1 MTAVHHPQLFA
12 HCLELDLENWNRVI
26 DINLTSLFICSQKVA
41 RYMVRRDIQGRIINI
56 ASTASFGADLG
67 GANYVAAK
75 HGVMGLTRSM
85 AVELG
90 SHKIIVNAIA
100 PGMTE
105 TEGAR
110 PSSGGAQTDRNREVG
125 AVESGG
131 HAEEVASAAVFLRR
145 TSAPT
150 STGRRSW
157 STGASW
163 PTSGG
168 GIDRG
173 GESLS
178 ELRLEPLRRPF
189 EVLDAKVVRVVRTVD
204 DEPLRQTL
212 FLVHRPNHF
221 DEPVH
226 ARTGH
231 VLVAQGRQHH
241 QGPGS
246 DGGGDDLGWSKYLS
260 MWGM

>member
-1 MTAVHHPQLFA
+1 MRLEGKVAIVTGGGTGLGRAIALRFAAEGARVAIGEIRPDAGEGTCREISAQGGEAVSIPTDVTVPEQVNTLVEACDEQFGRIDVLVNNAGVTAVHHPQLFA

-41 RYMVRRDIQGRIINI
+41 RYMVRRNIQGRIINI

-110 PSSGGAQTDRNREVG
+110 PIFREERRRTGIEKSVPLNRAG
-125 AVESGG
+125 TPA
-131 HAEEVASAAVFLRR
+131 EVASAAVFLASDEC
-145 TSAPT
+145 TYVNGSA
-150 STGRRSW
+150 
-157 STGASW
+157 
-163 PTSGG
+163 
-168 GIDRG
+168 I
-173 GESLS
+173 
-178 ELRLEPLRRPF
+178 
-189 EVLDAKVVRVVRTVD
+189 VV
-204 DEPLRQTL
+204 
-212 FLVHRPNHF
+212 
-221 DEPVH
+221 
-226 ARTGH
+226 
-231 VLVAQGRQHH
+231 
-241 QGPGS
+241 
-246 DGGGDDLGWSKYLS
+246 DGGFLAYERWWY
-260 MWGM
+260 

>member
-1 MTAVHHPQLFA
+1 MRLEGKVAIVTGGGTGLGRAIALRFASEGASVAIGEIRPDAGESTCREISAQGGEAVSIPTDVTVPEQVNTLVETCDERFGRIDVLVNNAGVTAVHHPQLFA

-41 RYMVRRDIQGRIINI
+41 RYMVRREIQGRIINI

-110 PSSGGAQTDRNREVG
+110 AIFREERRRTGIEKSVPLNRAG
-125 AVESGG
+125 TP
-131 HAEEVASAAVFLRR
+131 EEVASAAVFLASDEC
-145 TSAPT
+145 TYVNGSA
-150 STGRRSW
+150 
-157 STGASW
+157 
-163 PTSGG
+163 
-168 GIDRG
+168 I
-173 GESLS
+173 
-178 ELRLEPLRRPF
+178 
-189 EVLDAKVVRVVRTVD
+189 VV
-204 DEPLRQTL
+204 
-212 FLVHRPNHF
+212 
-221 DEPVH
+221 
-226 ARTGH
+226 
-231 VLVAQGRQHH
+231 
-241 QGPGS
+241 
-246 DGGGDDLGWSKYLS
+246 DGGFLAYERWWY
-260 MWGM
+260 

>member
-1 MTAVHHPQLFA
+1 MRLEGKVAIVTGGGTGLGRAIALRFATEGARVAIGEIRSDAGDRTCREIFDRGGEAVSIPTDVTDPEQVSRLVDACDEQFGRIDVLVNNAGVTSVHHPQLFA

-90 SHKIIVNAIA
+90 AHKIIVNAIA

-110 PSSGGAQTDRNREVG
+110 PIFREERRRTGIEKSVPLNRAG
-125 AVESGG
+125 TP
-131 HAEEVASAAVFLRR
+131 EEVASAAVFLASDEC
-145 TSAPT
+145 TYVNGSA
-150 STGRRSW
+150 
-157 STGASW
+157 
-163 PTSGG
+163 
-168 GIDRG
+168 I
-173 GESLS
+173 
-178 ELRLEPLRRPF
+178 
-189 EVLDAKVVRVVRTVD
+189 VV
-204 DEPLRQTL
+204 
-212 FLVHRPNHF
+212 
-221 DEPVH
+221 
-226 ARTGH
+226 
-231 VLVAQGRQHH
+231 
-241 QGPGS
+241 
-246 DGGGDDLGWSKYLS
+246 DGGFLAYERWWY
-260 MWGM
+260 

>member
-1 MTAVHHPQLFA
+1 MRLDGKAAIVTGGGTGLGRAIALRFATEGARVAIGEIRSHAGDRTCGEIFDQGGEAVSIPTDVTDAEQVNRLVNACDEQFGRIDILVNNAGVTAVHHPQLFA

-90 SHKIIVNAIA
+90 AHKINVNAIA

-110 PSSGGAQTDRNREVG
+110 PIFREERRRTGIEKSVPLNRAG
-125 AVESGG
+125 TP
-131 HAEEVASAAVFLRR
+131 EEVASAAVFLASDEC
-145 TSAPT
+145 TYVNGSA
-150 STGRRSW
+150 
-157 STGASW
+157 
-163 PTSGG
+163 
-168 GIDRG
+168 I
-173 GESLS
+173 
-178 ELRLEPLRRPF
+178 
-189 EVLDAKVVRVVRTVD
+189 VV
-204 DEPLRQTL
+204 
-212 FLVHRPNHF
+212 
-221 DEPVH
+221 
-226 ARTGH
+226 
-231 VLVAQGRQHH
+231 
-241 QGPGS
+241 
-246 DGGGDDLGWSKYLS
+246 DGGFLAYERWWY
-260 MWGM
+260 

>member
-1 MTAVHHPQLFA
+1 MRLEGKAAIVTGGGTGLGRAIALRFAAEGARVAIGEIRPDAGESTCREISARGGEAVSIPTDVTVAEQVDTLVSACDEQFGRIDVLVNNAGVTAVHHPQLFA
-12 HCLELDLENWNRVI
+12 HCLELDLESWNRVI

-110 PSSGGAQTDRNREVG
+110 PIFREERRRIGIEKSVPLNRAG
-125 AVESGG
+125 TP
-131 HAEEVASAAVFLRR
+131 EEVASAAVFLASDEC
-145 TSAPT
+145 TYVNGSA
-150 STGRRSW
+150 
-157 STGASW
+157 
-163 PTSGG
+163 
-168 GIDRG
+168 I
-173 GESLS
+173 
-178 ELRLEPLRRPF
+178 
-189 EVLDAKVVRVVRTVD
+189 VV
-204 DEPLRQTL
+204 
-212 FLVHRPNHF
+212 
-221 DEPVH
+221 
-226 ARTGH
+226 
-231 VLVAQGRQHH
+231 
-241 QGPGS
+241 
-246 DGGGDDLGWSKYLS
+246 DGGFLAYERWWY
-260 MWGM
+260 

>member
-1 MTAVHHPQLFA
+1 MRLEGKAAIVTGGGTGLGRAIALRFAAEGASVAIGEIQPDAGESTCREISAQGGEAVSVPTDVTVPEQVNNLVEACDEQFGRIDVLVNNAGVTSVHHPQLFA

-90 SHKIIVNAIA
+90 AHKIIVNAIA

-110 PSSGGAQTDRNREVG
+110 PIFREERRRTGIEKSVPLNRAG
-125 AVESGG
+125 TP
-131 HAEEVASAAVFLRR
+131 EEVASAAVFLASDEC
-145 TSAPT
+145 TYVNGSA
-150 STGRRSW
+150 
-157 STGASW
+157 
-163 PTSGG
+163 
-168 GIDRG
+168 I
-173 GESLS
+173 
-178 ELRLEPLRRPF
+178 
-189 EVLDAKVVRVVRTVD
+189 VV
-204 DEPLRQTL
+204 
-212 FLVHRPNHF
+212 
-221 DEPVH
+221 
-226 ARTGH
+226 
-231 VLVAQGRQHH
+231 
-241 QGPGS
+241 
-246 DGGGDDLGWSKYLS
+246 DGGFLAYERWWY
-260 MWGM
+260 

>member
-1 MTAVHHPQLFA
+1 MRLEGKAAIVTGGGTGLGRAIALRFATEGASVAVGEIRPGAGESTCREISAQGGEAVSIPTDVTVPEQVNNLVKACDERFGRIDVLVNNAGVTAVHHPQLFA

-110 PSSGGAQTDRNREVG
+110 PIFREERRRTGIEKSVPLNRAG
-125 AVESGG
+125 TP
-131 HAEEVASAAVFLRR
+131 EEVASAAVFLASDEC
-145 TSAPT
+145 TYVNGSA
-150 STGRRSW
+150 
-157 STGASW
+157 
-163 PTSGG
+163 
-168 GIDRG
+168 I
-173 GESLS
+173 
-178 ELRLEPLRRPF
+178 
-189 EVLDAKVVRVVRTVD
+189 VV
-204 DEPLRQTL
+204 
-212 FLVHRPNHF
+212 
-221 DEPVH
+221 
-226 ARTGH
+226 
-231 VLVAQGRQHH
+231 
-241 QGPGS
+241 
-246 DGGGDDLGWSKYLS
+246 DGGFLAYERWWY
-260 MWGM
+260 

>member
-1 MTAVHHPQLFA
+1 MRLEGKVAIVTGGGTGLGRAIALRFAAEGARVAIGEIQPDAGESTCHEISAQGGEAVSIPTDVTVPEQVNTLVKGCDEHFGRIDVLVNNAGVTAVHHPKLFA

-110 PSSGGAQTDRNREVG
+110 PIFREERRRTGIEKSVPLNRAG
-125 AVESGG
+125 TP
-131 HAEEVASAAVFLRR
+131 EEVASAAVFLASDEC
-145 TSAPT
+145 TYVNGSA
-150 STGRRSW
+150 
-157 STGASW
+157 
-163 PTSGG
+163 
-168 GIDRG
+168 I
-173 GESLS
+173 
-178 ELRLEPLRRPF
+178 
-189 EVLDAKVVRVVRTVD
+189 VV
-204 DEPLRQTL
+204 
-212 FLVHRPNHF
+212 
-221 DEPVH
+221 
-226 ARTGH
+226 
-231 VLVAQGRQHH
+231 
-241 QGPGS
+241 
-246 DGGGDDLGWSKYLS
+246 DGGFLAYERWWY
-260 MWGM
+260 

>member
-1 MTAVHHPQLFA
+1 MRLEGKVAIVTGGGTGLGRAIALRFAAEGARVAIGEIRPGAGESTCREISAQGGQAVSIPTDVTVPEQVDTLVRACDEQFGRIDVLVNNAGVTAVHHPQLFA

-110 PSSGGAQTDRNREVG
+110 PIFREERRRTGIEKSVPLNRAG
-125 AVESGG
+125 TP
-131 HAEEVASAAVFLRR
+131 EEVASAAVFLASDEC
-145 TSAPT
+145 TYVNGSA
-150 STGRRSW
+150 
-157 STGASW
+157 
-163 PTSGG
+163 
-168 GIDRG
+168 I
-173 GESLS
+173 
-178 ELRLEPLRRPF
+178 
-189 EVLDAKVVRVVRTVD
+189 VV
-204 DEPLRQTL
+204 
-212 FLVHRPNHF
+212 
-221 DEPVH
+221 
-226 ARTGH
+226 
-231 VLVAQGRQHH
+231 
-241 QGPGS
+241 
-246 DGGGDDLGWSKYLS
+246 DGGFLAYERWWY
-260 MWGM
+260 